1 MTAAFYMNGARRQV
15 SSNRNV
21 KLLGNDGIIKESHVQ
36 KRVKQMVAVFF
47 SFFFFVLLQV
57 ASLSGFI
64 QVQCI
69 MCFYSAIVVCRMNA
83 LELTSFQPF

>member
-1 MTAAFYMNGARRQV
+1 
-15 SSNRNV
+15 
-21 KLLGNDGIIKESHVQ
+21 
-36 KRVKQMVAVFF
+36 MVAVFL
-47 SFFFFVLLQV
+47 FVLHQV

-69 MCFYSAIVVCRMNA
+69 MCFYSAIVVSRMRA